1 MQRLAPAFAQYQDTA
16 SGVWFQITDK
26 GTLKGNYLEASGS
39 CMLVFTLAKGVR
51 MGYLDKKY
59 RAVAQKGY
67 DGILKN
73 FIQIDEKKGVH
84 LINTCSGAGLGGV
97 PYRSGTFDYYIHE
110 PLRTDDMKGIGVF
123 IQADLEIKL

>member
-1 MQRLAPAFAQYQDTA
+1 MPNELPKPSCQNTPIRL
-16 SGVWFQITDK
+16 SSK
-26 GTLKGNYLEASGS
+26 KCL
-39 CMLVFTLAKGVR
+39 
-51 MGYLDKKY
+51 KKY

-73 FIQIDEKKGVH
+73 FVQIDEKQGVH

-123 IQADLEIKL
+123 IQADLEMKL